1 MEMQNKIDILKYKSL
16 NITDNRCKKLQIKKS
31 INKEEFKFLE
41 QINLTEITTNSRIS
55 EEFLLTTQNS
65 SVIKINNFIIN
76 FINKNKNRSKYQ
88 IFARYKNI
96 NISTDIEKSIC
107 NDILLSKLIEK
118 FKNDIQNIEFCI
130 KFYKPK
136 NYRNNNDMDIDF

>member
-1 MEMQNKIDILKYKSL
+1 MEIQNIIDILKYKSL
-16 NITDNRCKKLQIKKS
+16 DITDNRCKKLKIKKS

-55 EEFLLTTQNS
+55 EEFLLTTQNT
-65 SVIKINNFIIN
+65 SVIKINKFIIN

-118 FKNDIQNIEFCI
+118 FQNDIKNIEFCI

-136 NYRNNNDMDIDF
+136 NYRNSNDMDIDF